1 MRKPILADKHF
12 GEHFKEITM
21 TLKKLALIGLAS
33 SLAFAANAQEST
45 GSASTSTVSTEQ
57 TLGNKVDGDIDEEIT
72 NARMRAANGS
82 KSKISASIGL
92 GYTGAS
98 LKKPLD
104 GIRPNLSGTAQDQS
118 TSRFTSSLS
127 GRYRIDQNQS
137 LSAGIGLQVLQPFQD
152 NNKLDTNR
160 ANLKRAN
167 EVNVQ
172 NPFASWTSSYK
183 VGDYQSSTTID
194 YTHITDSVTKDYG
207 LNGYTS
213 FNQTFM
219 KAWGTSG
226 FSSGV
231 AFSLGQYL
239 KDGDAQ
245 ALVRRELGIYPMAE
259 YQINDTFVARTV
271 FGYFNYNNNDGDSAL
286 AFRRTYEYQS
296 IGIGIV
302 ASRNVWIYPNIQF
315 VPDEIDAGFTN
326 IAVSATINLF

>member
-1 MRKPILADKHF
+1 
-12 GEHFKEITM
+12 M
-21 TLKKLALIGLAS
+21 TLKKLAFIGLVGS
-33 SLAFAANAQEST
+33 VAFGAFAQEST
-45 GSASTSTVSTEQ
+45 GSASTSTTSTEEA
-57 TLGNKVDGDIDEEIT
+57 LGNKVEGDIDEEIT

-82 KSKISASIGL
+82 KSKISASVGL

-98 LKKPLD
+98 LEDPLD

-137 LSAGIGLQVLQPFQD
+137 LAAGIGLQILQPFQK
-152 NNKLDTNR
+152 NENLNTNQD
-160 ANLKRAN
+160 NLKRAN

-194 YTHITDSVTKDYG
+194 YNHFTDKVTKNAG
-207 LNGYTS
+207 INGYTS

-226 FSSGV
+226 ISSGV
-231 AFSLGQYL
+231 AFSIGQYF
-239 KDGDAQ
+239 KDGDAR
-245 ALVRRELGIYPMAE
+245 ATARRDLGIYPMAE

-296 IGIGIV
+296 VGLGIV

-315 VPDEIDAGFTN
+315 VPDELDAGFTN
-326 IAVSATINLF
+326 LSVSATINLF

>member
-1 MRKPILADKHF
+1 
-12 GEHFKEITM
+12 M
-21 TLKKLALIGLAS
+21 TLKKLAVIGLVS
-33 SLAFAANAQEST
+33 SVAFAANAQEST
-45 GSASTSTVSTEQ
+45 GTASTSTVSTEK

-82 KSKISASIGL
+82 KSKISASVGL

-98 LKKPLD
+98 LKRPLD

-127 GRYRIDQNQS
+127 GRYRIDQSQS
-137 LSAGIGLQVLQPFQD
+137 LAAGIGLQILQPFQKNEKLKTEQD
-152 NNKLDTNR
+152 NLR
-160 ANLKRAN
+160 RAN

-172 NPFASWTSSYK
+172 NPFASWTSTYK

-194 YTHITDSVTKDYG
+194 YSHFTDKVTKNAG
-207 LNGYTS
+207 INGYTS

-231 AFSLGQYL
+231 AFSLGQYF
-239 KDGDAQ
+239 KDGDAR
-245 ALVRRELGIYPMAE
+245 ATARRALGIYPMAE

-271 FGYFNYNNNDGDSAL
+271 FGYFNYNNNEGDSTF

-302 ASRNVWIYPNIQF
+302 AARNVWIYPNIQF
-315 VPDEIDAGFTN
+315 VPDELDAGFTN
-326 IAVSATINLF
+326 LSVSATINLF